1 MAFFKVH
8 TAAGK
13 RWCKRISFRPRK
25 RPCWKKQSLERERR
39 RCTKIKAAA

>member
-13 RWCKRISFRPRK
+13 RWCKRYLFDLEKDPAEKNISWARE
-25 RPCWKKQSLERERR
+25 KKMYEN
-39 RCTKIKAAA
+39 